1 MKIHN
6 NNLVLETPDSKLK
19 VKEVTNLRDMISI
32 LFILPVQGGSGGA
45 HSVVQESL
53 ELHRHGVKLKIAVLE
68 KSYSKFL
75 GNYKEVPEISQIVA
89 SYRNIDELKKLAQN
103 FSVVCATVYHTAIE
117 LEEIIKENPEI
128 LPAYY
133 IQDYEPF
140 FFPVKS
146 QKWEEAKKSYKRIPN
161 AVLFA
166 KTQWLCS
173 MISQRHGLKVY
184 KVEPSIDHE
193 VFYPSLRQTN
203 SSRRVSAMV
212 RFSTK
217 RRAPSRTLQIANILS
232 DLFADKVSFVLFGS
246 SSEEL
251 ESYGIPIPSN
261 AEVMGVLSRS
271 GVASVLRESDIFL
284 DLSDYQAFGRT
295 ALEAM
300 ACGCVAVVPKCGG
313 ADEFAVPY
321 VNSLVVD
328 TLSDRDCVSKIAE
341 LIATDSETL
350 FKIKLNAIETASRYS
365 KKRAALS
372 IFNLL
377 YNKLLQVRRKNNLRF
392 LNYPVVNE
400 LDNKRINVVALL
412 PRRDDGITFPG
423 SAYIRVIEPYQ
434 ALNQYKIDLSIE
446 DEYSLITKLSCEED
460 KLSGQIDVV
469 VVQRN
474 AIAKQELASKI
485 LHLLQTSNCK
495 LIYEID
501 DNLFDHINASSSP
514 KLEEK
519 LQSMITLSRGANIVT
534 TSTPTLAQKLK
545 SFNKN
550 VVVLPNVLSDNL
562 WKLNETKEPISAS
575 LKTPVRLLYMGTR
588 THFEDFK
595 IIEPALERL
604 KEERGDKLEIYF
616 LGICHPRKAPK
627 WIDYLKPP
635 LGVDLYPHFVN
646 WLLSNNVWD
655 IGLAPLADNSLN
667 RSKSYL
673 KFLDYTGLGI
683 PSICSVS
690 ETFSPIIRHKI
701 NGLLVENRVN
711 DWYEGITSLLDSP
724 QLRASLAQ
732 AAFDELLADHT
743 LKTKSFNW
751 LSVVHQVMGL
761 KSSSIDF

>member
-6 NNLVLETPDSKLK
+6 DNLVLETLDSKLK
-19 VKEVTNLRDMISI
+19 VKEVTNFRDMISI

-53 ELHRHGVKLKIAVLE
+53 ELHRYGVKVKIAVLE
-68 KSYSKFL
+68 GRYSKFL
-75 GNYKEVPEISQIVA
+75 GNYKEIPEISQIVA

-103 FSVVCATVYHTAIE
+103 FSVVCATIYHTAIE

-146 QKWEEAKKSYKRIPN
+146 QKWEEAEKSYKRIPN

-377 YNKLLQVRRKNNLRF
+377 YNKLLQKRRENSGLV
-392 LNYPVVNE
+392 NYSTVKKA
-400 LDNKRINVVALL
+400 DNKRIKVAALL
-412 PRRDDGITFPG
+412 PCRSDIVAFSG
-423 SAYIRVIEPYQ
+423 SSYIRVVEPYQ
-434 ALNQYKIDLSIE
+434 VLNQDKIDFCIE
-446 DEYSLITKLSCEED
+446 DEDSLIAKLAREED
-460 KLSGQIDVV
+460 KSSSKVDVV

-474 AIAKQELASKI
+474 AIAKQEVASKI
-485 LHLLQTSNCK
+485 LHLVQTRNCK

-501 DNLFDHINASSSP
+501 DNLFDTVDTSSSP
-514 KLEEK
+514 T
-519 LQSMITLSRGANIVT
+519 LQEQLQAMTILCRGAHIVT

-575 LKTPVRLLYMGTR
+575 LKTPVKLLYMGTR

-701 NGLLVENRVN
+701 NGLLVENRAN

-732 AAFDELLADHT
+732 AAFDELLVDHT

>member
-19 VKEVTNLRDMISI
+19 VKEVTNFRDMISI

-53 ELHRHGVKLKIAVLE
+53 ELHRYGVKVKIAVLE
-68 KSYSKFL
+68 KRYSKFL
-75 GNYKEVPEISQIVA
+75 GNYKEIPEISQIVA

-217 RRAPSRTLQIANILS
+217 RRAPNRTLQIANILS

-377 YNKLLQVRRKNNLRF
+377 YNKLLQKRRENSGLV
-392 LNYPVVNE
+392 NYSTVKKA
-400 LDNKRINVVALL
+400 DNKRIKVAALL
-412 PRRDDGITFPG
+412 PCRSDIVAFSG
-423 SAYIRVIEPYQ
+423 STYIRVVEPYQ
-434 ALNQYKIDLSIE
+434 VLNQDKIDFCIE
-446 DEYSLITKLSCEED
+446 DEDSLIAKLAREED
-460 KLSGQIDVV
+460 KSSSKVDVV

-474 AIAKQELASKI
+474 AIAKQEVASKI
-485 LHLLQTSNCK
+485 LHLVQTRNCK

-501 DNLFDHINASSSP
+501 DNLFDTVDTSSSP
-514 KLEEK
+514 T
-519 LQSMITLSRGANIVT
+519 LQEQLQAMTILCRGAHIVT

-690 ETFSPIIRHKI
+690 KAFSPIIRHKI

-711 DWYEGITSLLDSP
+711 EWYEAIKTLLDNP

-732 AAFDELLADHT
+732 AAFDELLVDHT

-751 LSVVHQVMGL
+751 LSVVHQVMTL
-761 KSSSIDF
+761 KSSNIDF